1 MQRDC
6 VFVTRAHDCEFVTCA
21 RDCVFVTCARIALC
35 LSEGELE
42 EVLTT
47 YTKLNKS
54 ASIFL
59 GSNTS
64 SSVPT
69 KPAHNP
75 VPAPSLQRAEML
87 HRRREGGDVDSKG
100 SAPDDPHRGR
110 GRSSSPNNN
119 SGCLE
124 HLTHA
129 GPKRLQIL

>member
-1 MQRDC
+1 MFVTHAYDCVFVTCAHDCVFVAHAHDC
-6 VFVTRAHDCEFVTCA
+6 VFVTRAHDCEFVTH
-21 RDCVFVTCARIALC
+21 ARIAPC

-100 SAPDDPHRGR
+100 AAPDDPHRGR
-110 GRSSSPNNN
+110 GLS
-119 SGCLE
+119 LI
-124 HLTHA
+124 H
-129 GPKRLQIL
+129 I